1 MISPLR
7 TALAVSAL
15 VVAALAAPNLA
26 AAAPPDGSYQQTCRN
41 IDTDKNNGKRRVTAE
56 CQDRRGNWQRSRLNY
71 EQCINQRV
79 ANDDGTLVCES
90 DGGRLPNGSWSQS
103 CRNGATRNGW
113 LYADCQRTNGGWRS
127 SSIDPRQCGKGGVSN
142 DNGNLVCEGGGG
154 NLPSGSWQ
162 QTCRNSNMKGGTL
175 YAQCQRMNGGWRDS
189 SIDPR
194 QCGNR
199 GVSNDNGNLVCE
211 GGGGGNLP
219 GGSWQQTCRNSNMKG
234 GTLYAQCQRMN
245 GSWRDSSI
253 DARQCGGNG
262 GVANN
267 DGNLVCES
275 GGGGGD
281 KLPGGSWQQSC
292 RDGKANGGVLTATC
306 QRMSGN
312 WTPAWI
318 NYRGCPS
325 GRVGNADG
333 KLVCE

>member
-7 TALAVSAL
+7 TALAVCAL
-15 VVAALAAPNLA
+15 VMAAIAAPNLA

-103 CRNGATRNGW
+103 CRNGATRSGW
-113 LYADCQRTNGGWRS
+113 LYADCQRTNGGWRN

-142 DNGNLVCEGGGG
+142 DNGNLVCKGGGGGAMPNGSWQQTCRNANMKGGTLYAQCQRMNGGWRDSSIDPRQCGNRGVSNDNGNLVCEGGGG
-154 NLPSGSWQ
+154 GTMPGGSWQ

-211 GGGGGNLP
+211 GGGGGTMP

-234 GTLYAQCQRMN
+234 G
-245 GSWRDSSI
+245 
-253 DARQCGGNG
+253 
-262 GVANN
+262 
-267 DGNLVCES
+267 
-275 GGGGGD
+275 
-281 KLPGGSWQQSC
+281 
-292 RDGKANGGVLTATC
+292 
-306 QRMSGN
+306 
-312 WTPAWI
+312 
-318 NYRGCPS
+318 
-325 GRVGNADG
+325 
-333 KLVCE
+333 